1 MGKSKGIG
9 DAWRARRWERWL
21 LAFVFVAV
29 AVGYAMVLLVRFGE
43 SGEFASADF
52 APLGAFGASLIAL
65 HVLFFATG
73 FRGDPVLLAA
83 ALLLSGLGIVEQFR
97 LGTIHLSKADS
108 WATFAFPIGVGAM
121 AFAAL
126 LFGGGR
132 YRWLEKTSTLCGIAA
147 IAVIAATL
155 AMGHKFRG
163 ATYAAGN
170 MTPTEVIK
178 ILLPV
183 FLAGFFAAYRS
194 DLAQTALPGLPA
206 PSTPTVIAL
215 GFFWG
220 VPMALL
226 FLQHDLGM
234 ILLLNAVFLVL
245 LSLAARRFG
254 YLFIGGLVAAAAAMA
269 ALHFVPHVQ
278 ARVEAWS
285 DPFRDTTGKG
295 FQIMQSLTAF
305 NSGGLWGS
313 GLGGGHPQAI
323 PIASSDFVYAAMGE
337 EAGFVGCALA
347 VLVYLVFFYRGYRIA
362 DSAKDP
368 FAQFLAAG
376 LISIFAFQTLLNIG
390 GVTKALPLTGI
401 TLPFVSHGGSS
412 LVTSFA
418 ALGLLLA
425 MSEGEGR
432 GGRVERAPI
441 PKRTADK
448 KKNAGI

>member
-1 MGKSKGIG
+1 MAKAKGFL
-9 DAWRARRWERWL
+9 DLWLARRWERWL
-21 LAFVFVAV
+21 LALVFAAV
-29 AVGYAMVLLVRFGE
+29 SAGYAMVLLVRFGE
-43 SGEFASADF
+43 SGEFVATDF
-52 APLGAFGASLIAL
+52 APLAAFGASLVAI

-97 LGTIHLSKADS
+97 LGTIHLSRTDS
-108 WATFAFPIGVGAM
+108 WATFAFPIGVAAM
-121 AFAAL
+121 AVAAL

-132 YRWLEKTSTLCGIAA
+132 YRGLEKLSTVSGIAA

-178 ILLPV
+178 ILLPI

-194 DLAQTALPGLPA
+194 DLAQTALPGLPS
-206 PSTPTVIAL
+206 PSTPTVLAL

-220 VPMALL
+220 VPMVLL

-254 YLFIGGLVAAAAAMA
+254 YLFIGLLLATAVAMA

-278 ARVEAWS
+278 ARVAAWS
-285 DPFRDTTGKG
+285 DPFHDTSGKS

-337 EAGFVGCALA
+337 ESGYVGCALT
-347 VLVYLVFFYRGYRIA
+347 VLLYLILFYRGYRIA

-376 LISIFAFQTLLNIG
+376 LISVFAFQTLLNIG

-425 MSEGEGR
+425 MTDGGGR
-432 GGRVERAPI
+432 GGRAKKSAA
-441 PKRTADK
+441 PKRKAEK
-448 KKNAGI
+448 KKNAEV